1 MFSCIWQWIYLGLCA
16 DPVVASQINP
26 KKMKTST
33 YNPSPLEVDFANAL
47 FILQKELEK
56 HLQDNQITNVESNIR
71 KDNPMVKFSLLD
83 KDGDPHEIVV
93 RIIQIPDK
101 F

>member
-1 MFSCIWQWIYLGLCA
+1 
-16 DPVVASQINP
+16 
-26 KKMKTST
+26 MKTAA
-33 YNPSPLEVDFANAL
+33 YNPSSLEVDFANAL
-47 FILQKELEK
+47 IILQKDIQK
-56 HLQDNQITNVESNIR
+56 HLQGNQIVNIESNINR
-71 KDNPMVKFSLLD
+71 DNPMVKFSLVD

>member
-1 MFSCIWQWIYLGLCA
+1 
-16 DPVVASQINP
+16 
-26 KKMKTST
+26 MKTSA
-33 YNPSPLEVDFANAL
+33 YNPSPLEVDFASAL
-47 FILQKELEK
+47 NDLQKEIEK
-56 HLQDNQITNVESNIR
+56 RMTDNRIVHVESNVR
-71 KDNPMVKFSLLD
+71 RDNPMVKFSLID

>member
-1 MFSCIWQWIYLGLCA
+1 
-16 DPVVASQINP
+16 
-26 KKMKTST
+26 MKTST

-47 FILQKELEK
+47 YIVQKELEK
-56 HLQDNQITNVESNIR
+56 HLQDNQITKVETYLKR
-71 KDNPMVKFSLLD
+71 DNPMVRFSLLD

>member
-1 MFSCIWQWIYLGLCA
+1 
-16 DPVVASQINP
+16 
-26 KKMKTST
+26 MKTAD
-33 YNPSPLEVDFANAL
+33 YNHSPLEVDFANAL
-47 FILQKELEK
+47 FILQQDIQK
-56 HLQDNQITNVESNIR
+56 HLQDNKVVNVESNIKR
-71 KDNPMVKFSLLD
+71 DNPMVKFSLLD

>member
-1 MFSCIWQWIYLGLCA
+1 
-16 DPVVASQINP
+16 
-26 KKMKTST
+26 MKTSS
-33 YNPSPLEVDFANAL
+33 YNPSPIEVDFANAL
-47 FILQKELEK
+47 FLLQKEIEK
-56 HLQDNQITNVESNIR
+56 HLQENKIAKVETQLK
-71 KDNPMVKFSLLD
+71 KDNPMIKFNLVD

>member
-1 MFSCIWQWIYLGLCA
+1 
-16 DPVVASQINP
+16 
-26 KKMKTST
+26 MKTST

-47 FILQKELEK
+47 QILQKDIEK
-56 HLQDNQITNVESNIR
+56 HLLNNEITHVENHLR

-83 KDGDPHEIVV
+83 KDGDPHEIVI

>member
-1 MFSCIWQWIYLGLCA
+1 
-16 DPVVASQINP
+16 
-26 KKMKTST
+26 MKTSA

-47 FILQKELEK
+47 LVLQKEIEK
-56 HLQDNQITNVESNIR
+56 KLQDNQIIHVESNVKR
-71 KDNPMVKFSLLD
+71 DNPMVKFSLLD

>member
-1 MFSCIWQWIYLGLCA
+1 
-16 DPVVASQINP
+16 
-26 KKMKTST
+26 MKTST

-47 FILQKELEK
+47 YILQEDIQK
-56 HLQDNQITNVESNIR
+56 HLQDNQITKVETFLKR
-71 KDNPMVKFSLLD
+71 DNPMVRFNLVD

>member
-1 MFSCIWQWIYLGLCA
+1 
-16 DPVVASQINP
+16 
-26 KKMKTST
+26 MKTSS

-47 FILQKELEK
+47 QILRDDIQK
-56 HLQDNQITNVESNIR
+56 HLLDNQIINVENHLR
-71 KDNPMVKFSLLD
+71 KENPMVKFNLLD

-101 F
+101 Y

>member
-1 MFSCIWQWIYLGLCA
+1 
-16 DPVVASQINP
+16 
-26 KKMKTST
+26 MKTST

-47 FILQKELEK
+47 YILQKEIEK
-56 HLQDNQITNVESNIR
+56 HLQNNTITHVESNIK
-71 KDNPMVKFSLLD
+71 KDNPVVKFRLTD